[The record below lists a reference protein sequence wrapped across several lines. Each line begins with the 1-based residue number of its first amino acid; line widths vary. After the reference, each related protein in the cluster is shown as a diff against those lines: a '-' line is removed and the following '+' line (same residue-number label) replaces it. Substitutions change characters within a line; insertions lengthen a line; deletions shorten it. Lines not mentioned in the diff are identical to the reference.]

1 MFYLKW
7 ILRCI
12 EWQTYGES
20 KIEYEEGLEW
30 PHKIIL
36 KHGDQRYDKVIT
48 PERIMLV
55 KDDDNAMKALLEE
68 IKVLFGIKK
77 GRFVEETFEMVR
89 TTESPLYYNFL
100 LKETS
105 PY

>member
-1 MFYLKW
+1 MDYLKW

-12 EWQTYGES
+12 EWQTYGEC
-20 KIEYEEGLEW
+20 KLEYEEGLEW

-36 KHGDQRYDKVIT
+36 KLGDQRYDKVIT

-68 IKVLFGIKK
+68 IKVLFKIKK
-77 GRFVEETFEMVR
+77 ERFVEETFEMVR
-89 TTESPLYYNFL
+89 NTQSPLFYKFL
-100 LKETS
+100 KDETS
-105 PY
+105 PW